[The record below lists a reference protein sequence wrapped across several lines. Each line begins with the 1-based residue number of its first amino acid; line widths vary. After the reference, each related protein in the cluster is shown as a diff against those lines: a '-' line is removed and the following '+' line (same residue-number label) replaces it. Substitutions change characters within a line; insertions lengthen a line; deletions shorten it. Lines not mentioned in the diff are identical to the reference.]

1 MSHIKVRPNQKEQI
15 ITTFTKALPCILK
28 VTQNKQNVLID
39 NLYRC
44 RKTFTFEDGEKIYI
58 PKLLPANSNLYQYI
72 GNVLC
77 DINFDEPVHKSVL
90 QHISHASGLMSKS
103 LLLNYRSKYDDI
115 IKDLQKLQAD
125 ASLMSKLVTRR

>member
-15 ITTFTKALPCILK
+15 ITTFSTALPCIMK

-58 PKLLPANSNLYQYI
+58 PKLLPANSNLYQFI

-77 DINFDEPVHKSVL
+77 DVNFDEPVHKSIL
-90 QHISHASGLMSKS
+90 QHISNASGLMSKS
-103 LLLNYRSKYDDI
+103 LLLNYRPQYDKI
-115 IKDLQKLQAD
+115 IKDLQKLQAE
-125 ASLMSKLVTRR
+125 ANLISKLVIRR

>member
-15 ITTFTKALPCILK
+15 ITTFSTALPCIMK

-58 PKLLPANSNLYQYI
+58 PELLPANSNLYQFI

-77 DINFDEPVHKSVL
+77 DVNFDEPVHKSIL
-90 QHISHASGLMSKS
+90 QHISNASGLMSKS
-103 LLLNYRSKYDDI
+103 LLLNYRPQYDKI
-115 IKDLQKLQAD
+115 IKDLQKLQAE
-125 ASLMSKLVTRR
+125 ANLISKLVIRR